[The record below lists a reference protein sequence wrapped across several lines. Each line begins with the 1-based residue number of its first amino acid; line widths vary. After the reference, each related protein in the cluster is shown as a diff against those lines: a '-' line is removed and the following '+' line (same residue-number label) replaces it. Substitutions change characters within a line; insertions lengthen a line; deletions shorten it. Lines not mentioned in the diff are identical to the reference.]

1 MSRLYMIRH
10 GKPASTWGQSSDLDP
25 GLDELGDAQAR
36 GARDALLAVSDPP
49 KRVVSSPL
57 RRCRE
62 TAAPFAEA
70 IGVQLE
76 IDPAFGEIPTPAHL
90 SLEERP
96 AWLRKAFGGRWSEIN
111 GDLDYEVWRRDVV
124 AALHRY
130 PGAAIFSHYV
140 AINAAVS
147 CLTGTDLVLSFRPDH
162 CSITTFE
169 LNGPTLSL
177 AARGREAETQVL

>member
-36 GARDALLAVSDPP
+36 GARDALLAQADPP

-62 TAAPFAEA
+62 TAMPFAEA
-70 IGVQLE
+70 IGMQIE
-76 IDPAFGEIPTPAHL
+76 IEPAFGEIPTPAHL

-96 AWLRKAFGGRWSEIN
+96 TWLRKAFGGRWSEVV
-111 GDLDYEVWRRDVV
+111 GDLDYEVWRR
-124 AALHRY
+124 
-130 PGAAIFSHYV
+130 
-140 AINAAVS
+140 
-147 CLTGTDLVLSFRPDH
+147 
-162 CSITTFE
+162 
-169 LNGPTLSL
+169 
-177 AARGREAETQVL
+177 